1 MNVLLIGSS
10 KFIGSHLLNRLI
22 KKNNVDKIF
31 CTYLSNK
38 PPETHTDNKLTYKKC
53 DVRKFSDLEK
63 NLIESNAEIIIYMA
77 SSRYF
82 PIPTNI
88 NDHLTVNINGI
99 KNLIKACKE
108 NKKNPDVIF
117 INSGVSKL
125 NGINDNQ
132 SYSFSK
138 INSSK
143 IFHNAIL
150 NNEISGTEINLF
162 TPYGP
167 KDYKYRLIQSV
178 VLGLIKGESLN
189 IKYPNSQRDFIYIDD
204 VIDIIEKVTFSSQ
217 KVDSIDVG
225 SSKPTSTFEVVNEIC
240 SIMEIKHEIKVDQ
253 NKDKEEIHYMKAD
266 LSVAKEKF
274 NWSPKIDLKDGIF
287 STVEWIK
294 KNYKNYYE

>member
-38 PPETHTDNKLTYKKC
+38 PPETHTNNKLTYKKC

-82 PIPTNI
+82 PIPANI

-125 NGINDNQ
+125 NGIKDNQ
-132 SYSFSK
+132 SYTFSK

-150 NNEISGTEINLF
+150 NNEINGTEINLF

-167 KDYKYRLIQSV
+167 KDYKHRLIQSY
-178 VLGLIKGESLN
+178 VLGLIKGEPLN

-217 KVDSIDVG
+217 KIDSIDVG
-225 SSKPTSTFEVVNEIC
+225 SSKPTSILEVVNEIS
-240 SIMEIKHEIKVDQ
+240 SIMEIKNEMKVDQ
-253 NKDKEEIHYMKAD
+253 NKDKEEIYYMKAD
-266 LSVAKEKF
+266 LSIAKEKF